1 MEEEQKKGYAFE
13 CCEAVM
19 KIGKEEYQFEAVQ
32 ALVKEE
38 NEASIKLC
46 NKLGFHLEEKVYTN
60 GEEYLRFL
68 HT

>member
-1 MEEEQKKGYAFE
+1 
-13 CCEAVM
+13 M

-38 NEASIKLC
+38 NVNSIKLC
-46 NKLGFHLEEKVYTN
+46 NKLGFQLVEKVCQD